1 MTVAEMRP
9 ADTHP
14 VHPAESRPT
23 ERPKWPALSHLARY
37 EWRTAA
43 RPGGLRPAAPAVG
56 RALGLA
62 GGVLLPLL
70 LGVLVGHPADGVFA
84 ALGALL
90 AGLASLQGVTRTRM
104 SAVAVA
110 GVGVAV
116 STFVGG
122 TVAYA
127 QPWAL
132 VPVIMLWGYVA
143 GLTVCLG
150 QRRSAVAALWPV
162 ALLIAV
168 GTPLDPAHAATR
180 AGLVLAGTAIQGIV
194 VALSWAARRGDH
206 ERAALEAS
214 FRHLADYAWQVA
226 DGRNQA
232 PAPVAFPAAAR
243 LADPNPLLARSTR
256 RAYAQLLEHA
266 EQVRAALAAVA
277 VHGADDP
284 AARRLAA
291 DAARALDAVAD
302 TMTNHPHPAA
312 NHRMTAHRLPYH
324 RHNPAAEIPDLTSL
338 SPLLP
343 AADSGWRWAA
353 DALLA
358 HLGAVTDLLAHLD
371 SVPRGPLDA
380 EKFLADDESF
390 PAVRRALRANLTPVS
405 ETGRHALRL
414 ALTAGVA
421 ETLVRMTGLYEGRW
435 VVLTVF
441 LVLKPDYTS
450 TISRGIRRALGTAA
464 GAAIGAVIAILLH
477 ATPIGIALAGGFAV
491 AAAYAVFEVDYLVYS
506 FFLTVF
512 IVLLLHLVGLS
523 AETTATARLADTAIG
538 AALALIAYALWPTWH
553 GRTASRIFDRLA
565 EAHTTY
571 ATALLRELDAPGEN
585 GPHRLRALQS
595 AARRSRT
602 DAEAAAERLAAEPLH
617 PTLTAEAAR
626 TLVASATRLAH
637 AELSLHALVTAP
649 SRPADPRHARALA
662 ADTAAALAEL
672 RELAA
677 SADSAA
683 QPGPGAQTASGPVAR
698 FGISPR
704 RPRRTPP
711 EPR

>member
-1 MTVAEMRP
+1 VTVAEIRP
-9 ADTHP
+9 ADL
-14 VHPAESRPT
+14 HPADPRVAQ
-23 ERPKWPALSHLARY
+23 RPKWPALSYLARY

-70 LGVLVGHPADGVFA
+70 LGVLLGQAVDGVFA

-104 SAVAVA
+104 SAVGVA
-110 GVGVAV
+110 GVGTAV

-132 VPVIMLWGYVA
+132 VPVIALWGYVA

-180 AGLVLAGTAIQGIV
+180 AGLVLAGTAVQGIV

-206 ERAALEAS
+206 ERTALEAS

-226 DGRNQA
+226 DGQLQA
-232 PAPVAFPAAAR
+232 PAPVAFPAADR
-243 LADPNPLLARSTR
+243 LADPNPLLARGTR
-256 RAYAQLLEHA
+256 SAYAQLLEHA
-266 EQVRAALAAVA
+266 EQARAALAAVA
-277 VHGADDP
+277 VHGAADP

-291 DAARALDAVAD
+291 DSARVLDAVAD
-302 TMTNHPHPAA
+302 AMTSRDFEPAGDIPA
-312 NHRMTAHRLPYH
+312 LRPLP
-324 RHNPAAEIPDLTSL
+324 PTT
-338 SPLLP
+338 
-343 AADSGWRWAA
+343 ADSDWRWAA

-358 HLGAVTDLLAHLD
+358 QLRAVTDLLTNLNSA
-371 SVPRGPLDA
+371 PPTRGTAKIDQIAAP
-380 EKFLADDESF
+380 DESF
-390 PAVRRALRANLTPVS
+390 SAVRRTLRANLTPIS

-450 TISRGIRRALGTAA
+450 TVSRGVHRALGTAA
-464 GAAIGAVIAILLH
+464 GAVFGAVITILLH
-477 ATPIGIALAGGFAV
+477 GTPIGIALAGGIAV
-491 AAAYAVFEVDYLVYS
+491 AAAYAVFQVDYLVYS

-512 IVLLLHLVGLS
+512 LVLLLHLVGLN

-538 AALALIAYALWPTWH
+538 AALALVAYVLWPTWH
-553 GRTASRIFDRLA
+553 GRTASRIFDRLV

-585 GPHRLRALQS
+585 GPQRLRALQS

-602 DAEAAAERLAAEPLH
+602 DAEAAAERLAAEPSH
-617 PTLTAEAAR
+617 PAFTPQAAR
-626 TLVASATRLAH
+626 AVVASATRLAH
-637 AELSLHALVTAP
+637 AELSLHTLVTAP
-649 SRPADPRHARALA
+649 ARPADPRHVRALA
-662 ADTAAALAEL
+662 HDTGAALAEL
-672 RELAA
+672 TDLADPAATERPEL
-677 SADSAA
+677 
-683 QPGPGAQTASGPVAR
+683 
-698 FGISPR
+698 SPR
-704 RPRRTPP
+704 QPRRTRPVL
-711 EPR
+711 R

>member
-1 MTVAEMRP
+1 VTVAEIRPPDIRP
-9 ADTHP
+9 ADNRPT
-14 VHPAESRPT
+14 ESRPT
-23 ERPKWPALSHLARY
+23 EPNSADPRPAQRPKWPALSYLARY

-43 RPGGLRPAAPAVG
+43 RPGGLRPAAPGVG

-62 GGVLLPLL
+62 AGVLLPLL
-70 LGVLVGHPADGVFA
+70 LGVLLGQAVDGVFA

-110 GVGVAV
+110 GIGAAV

-132 VPVIMLWGYVA
+132 VPVIILWGYVA

-180 AGLVLAGTAIQGIV
+180 AGLVLAGTAVQGIV
-194 VALSWAARRGDH
+194 VALSWTARRGDH

-226 DGRNQA
+226 DGRLQA
-232 PAPVAFPAAAR
+232 PAPVAFPAADR
-243 LADPNPLLARSTR
+243 LADPNPLLARGTR
-256 RAYAQLLEHA
+256 RAYVQLLEHA
-266 EQVRAALAAVA
+266 EQARAALAAVA
-277 VHGADDP
+277 VHGAADP

-291 DAARALDAVAD
+291 DSARALDAVAD
-302 TMTNHPHPAA
+302 ALTSRHFEPAA
-312 NHRMTAHRLPYH
+312 DLP
-324 RHNPAAEIPDLTSL
+324 ALG
-338 SPLLP
+338 PLLP
-343 AADSGWRWAA
+343 ATTLAATATATDSAATADSDPGWRWAA

-358 HLGAVTDLLAHLD
+358 QLRAVTELLANLD
-371 SVPRGPLDA
+371 HSAPSPRGRAGTDQTA
-380 EKFLADDESF
+380 AADESF
-390 PAVRRALRANLTPVS
+390 SAVRRTLRANLAPVS

-450 TISRGIRRALGTAA
+450 TVSRGVHRALGTAA
-464 GAAIGAVIAILLH
+464 GAVFGAVITILLH
-477 ATPIGIALAGGFAV
+477 GTPIGIALAGGIAV
-491 AAAYAVFEVDYLVYS
+491 AAAYAVFQVDYLVYS

-538 AALALIAYALWPTWH
+538 AALALVAYALWPTWH
-553 GRTASRIFDRLA
+553 GRTASRIFDRLV

-585 GPHRLRALQS
+585 GPQRLRALQS

-602 DAEAAAERLAAEPLH
+602 DAEAAAERLAAEPSH
-617 PTLTAEAAR
+617 PAFTPQAAR
-626 TLVASATRLAH
+626 AVVASATRLAH
-637 AELSLHALVTAP
+637 TELSLHTLATAP
-649 SRPADPRHARALA
+649 ARPADPSHVRALA
-662 ADTAAALAEL
+662 DDTRAALAEL
-672 RELAA
+672 AELADPA
-677 SADSAA
+677 TLTTQESEL
-683 QPGPGAQTASGPVAR
+683 
-698 FGISPR
+698 SPR
-704 RPRRTPP
+704 
-711 EPR
+711 

>member
-1 MTVAEMRP
+1 MTVVELRRPDVRP
-9 ADTHP
+9 AEPHS
-14 VHPAESRPT
+14 AERP
-23 ERPKWPALSHLARY
+23 ERPKWPALSYLARY

-70 LGVLVGHPADGVFA
+70 LGVLLGQAVDGVFA

-110 GVGVAV
+110 GIGAAV

-132 VPVIMLWGYVA
+132 VPVIVLWGYVA

-180 AGLVLAGTAIQGIV
+180 AGLVLAGTAVQGIV

-226 DGRNQA
+226 DGRLQA
-232 PAPVAFPAAAR
+232 PAPVAFPAADR
-243 LADPNPLLARSTR
+243 LADPNPLLARGTR
-256 RAYAQLLEHA
+256 RADAQLLEHA
-266 EQVRAALAAVA
+266 ERARAALAAVA
-277 VHGADDP
+277 VHGAADP

-291 DAARALDAVAD
+291 DSARVLDAVAD
-302 TMTNHPHPAA
+302 AMTSRHFELAQDIPAL
-312 NHRMTAHRLPYH
+312 RP
-324 RHNPAAEIPDLTSL
+324 L
-338 SPLLP
+338 SPVT
-343 AADSGWRWAA
+343 ADSDWRWAA

-358 HLGAVTDLLAHLD
+358 QLRAVTDLLTNLNSAPT
-371 SVPRGPLDA
+371 PRGSA
-380 EKFLADDESF
+380 KADQIASADESF
-390 PAVRRALRANLTPVS
+390 SAVRRTLRANLTPIS

-421 ETLVRMTGLYEGRW
+421 EALVRVTGLYEGRW

-450 TISRGIRRALGTAA
+450 TVSRGVHRALGTAA
-464 GAAIGAVIAILLH
+464 GAVFGAVITILLH
-477 ATPIGIALAGGFAV
+477 GTPIGIALAGGIAV
-491 AAAYAVFEVDYLVYS
+491 AAAYAVFQVDYLVYS

-512 IVLLLHLVGLS
+512 IVLLLHLVGLN

-538 AALALIAYALWPTWH
+538 AALALIAYVLWPTWH
-553 GRTASRIFDRLA
+553 GRTASRIFDRLV

-571 ATALLRELDAPGEN
+571 ATALLRELDVPGEH
-585 GPHRLRALQS
+585 GPQRLRALQS

-602 DAEAAAERLAAEPLH
+602 DAEAAAERLAAEPSH
-617 PTLTAEAAR
+617 PAFTPQAAR
-626 TLVASATRLAH
+626 AVVASATRLAH
-637 AELSLHALVTAP
+637 AELSLHTLVTSPA
-649 SRPADPRHARALA
+649 RPADPRHVRALA
-662 ADTAAALAEL
+662 DDTKAALAEL
-672 RELAA
+672 TELTQL
-677 SADSAA
+677 ADAETVRTPQDSEL
-683 QPGPGAQTASGPVAR
+683 
-698 FGISPR
+698 SPR
-704 RPRRTPP
+704 QPRRTRPV
-711 EPR
+711 PR

>member
-1 MTVAEMRP
+1 MTIAEIRP
-9 ADTHP
+9 AEP
-14 VHPAESRPT
+14 RAAQ
-23 ERPKWPALSHLARY
+23 RPKWPALSYLARY
-37 EWRTAA
+37 EWLTAA

-70 LGVLVGHPADGVFA
+70 LGVVLGHTADGVFA

-110 GVGVAV
+110 GIGTAV

-180 AGLVLAGTAIQGIV
+180 ASLVLAGTAIQGIV

-206 ERAALEAS
+206 ERTALEAS

-226 DGRNQA
+226 DGRLQA
-232 PAPVAFPAAAR
+232 PAPVAFPAAAQ

-256 RAYAQLLEHA
+256 RTYTQLLEHA
-266 EQVRAALAAVA
+266 EQLRAALAAVA

-284 AARRLAA
+284 TARRLAA
-291 DAARALDAVAD
+291 NAARVLDASAD
-302 TMTNHPHPAA
+302 TLTTHPRHHHPAA
-312 NHRMTAHRLPYH
+312 ASNFPKPTPV
-324 RHNPAAEIPDLTSL
+324 
-338 SPLLP
+338 LP
-343 AADSGWRWAA
+343 APDSNWRWAA
-353 DALLA
+353 EALLTQ
-358 HLGAVTDLLAHLD
+358 LNAVTQLLTHLEPE
-371 SVPRGPLDA
+371 STPNGTPESA
-380 EKFLADDESF
+380 KIAASTSTDESF
-390 PAVRRALRANLTPVS
+390 SAVRRALRANLTPVS

-421 ETLVRMTGLYEGRW
+421 ETLVRVTGLYEGRW

-464 GAAIGAVIAILLH
+464 GAAIGAAIAILLH
-477 ATPIGIALAGGFAV
+477 ATPIGIALAGGLAV

-553 GRTASRIFDRLA
+553 GRTASRVFDRLV

-585 GPHRLRALQS
+585 SPSRLRALQS

-602 DAEAAAERLAAEPLH
+602 DAEAAAERLAAEPPH
-617 PTLTAEAAR
+617 PPFTAEAAR
-626 TLVASATRLAH
+626 ALVASATRLAH
-637 AELSLHALVTAP
+637 AELSLHTLVTVP
-649 SRPADPRHARALA
+649 TRPADPRHAQALA
-662 ADTAAALAEL
+662 RATEAALAEL
-672 RELAA
+672 TALADVAATREDEKV
-677 SADSAA
+677 SAR
-683 QPGPGAQTASGPVAR
+683 QPRHTHPA
-698 FGISPR
+698 PR
-704 RPRRTPP
+704 
-711 EPR
+711 

>member
-1 MTVAEMRP
+1 MTIAEIR
-9 ADTHP
+9 
-14 VHPAESRPT
+14 PAESRAAQ
-23 ERPKWPALSHLARY
+23 RPKWPALSYLARY
-37 EWRTAA
+37 EWLTAA

-70 LGVLVGHPADGVFA
+70 LGVVLGHTADGVFA

-110 GVGVAV
+110 GIGTAV

-168 GTPLDPAHAATR
+168 GTPLDPARAATR
-180 AGLVLAGTAIQGIV
+180 ASLVLAGTAIQGIV

-206 ERAALEAS
+206 ERTALEAS

-226 DGRNQA
+226 DGRLQA
-232 PAPVAFPAAAR
+232 PAPVAFPAAAQ

-256 RAYAQLLEHA
+256 RTYTQLLEHA
-266 EQVRAALAAVA
+266 EQLRAALAAVA

-284 AARRLAA
+284 TARRLAA
-291 DAARALDAVAD
+291 NAARLLDAAAD
-302 TMTNHPHPAA
+302 TLTTHPRHHHPAA
-312 NHRMTAHRLPYH
+312 ASNFPKPTPV
-324 RHNPAAEIPDLTSL
+324 
-338 SPLLP
+338 LP
-343 AADSGWRWAA
+343 APDSNWRWAA
-353 DALLA
+353 EALLTQ
-358 HLGAVTDLLAHLD
+358 LDAVTQLLTHLEPE
-371 SVPRGPLDA
+371 SAPNGTPDA
-380 EKFLADDESF
+380 AEIAASTSTDESF

-421 ETLVRMTGLYEGRW
+421 ETLVRVTGLYEGRW

-464 GAAIGAVIAILLH
+464 GAAIGAAIAILLH
-477 ATPIGIALAGGFAV
+477 ATPIGIALAGGLAV
-491 AAAYAVFEVDYLVYS
+491 AAAYAVFEVDYLIYS

-523 AETTATARLADTAIG
+523 AETTATARLADTALG

-553 GRTASRIFDRLA
+553 GRTASRIFDRLV

-585 GPHRLRALQS
+585 GPSRLRALQS

-617 PTLTAEAAR
+617 PPFTAEAAR
-626 TLVASATRLAH
+626 ALVTSATRLAH
-637 AELSLHALVTAP
+637 AELSLHTLVTAP
-649 SRPADPRHARALA
+649 ARPADPRHAQALA
-662 ADTAAALAEL
+662 QATEAALAEL
-672 RELAA
+672 TALADVAVTREDEKV
-677 SADSAA
+677 SAR
-683 QPGPGAQTASGPVAR
+683 Q
-698 FGISPR
+698 
-704 RPRRTPP
+704 PRRTRPV
-711 EPR
+711 PR

>member
-1 MTVAEMRP
+1 MTIAETRP
-9 ADTHP
+9 A
-14 VHPAESRPT
+14 AEPRAAQ
-23 ERPKWPALSHLARY
+23 RPKWPALSYLARY
-37 EWRTAA
+37 EWLTAA

-70 LGVLVGHPADGVFA
+70 LGVLLGQTADGVFA

-110 GVGVAV
+110 GIGTAV

-122 TVAYA
+122 TVAHA

-132 VPVIMLWGYVA
+132 IPVIMLWGYVA

-180 AGLVLAGTAIQGIV
+180 ASLVLAGTAIQGLV

-206 ERAALEAS
+206 ERTALEAS

-226 DGRNQA
+226 DGRLQA
-232 PAPVAFPAAAR
+232 PAPVAFPAAAQ

-256 RAYAQLLEHA
+256 RAYTQLLEHA
-266 EQVRAALAAVA
+266 EQLRAALAAVA

-284 AARRLAA
+284 VARRLAA
-291 DAARALDAVAD
+291 DAARALDATAD
-302 TMTNHPHPAA
+302 TLT
-312 NHRMTAHRLPYH
+312 TH
-324 RHNPAAEIPDLTSL
+324 RHHHSATTSDFPKP

-343 AADSGWRWAA
+343 APDSNWRWAA

-358 HLGAVTDLLAHLD
+358 QLNAVTQLLTHLE
-371 SVPRGPLDA
+371 SAPNGTPDA
-380 EKFLADDESF
+380 DKIAASTDESF
-390 PAVRRALRANLTPVS
+390 SAVGRALRANLTPVS

-421 ETLVRMTGLYEGRW
+421 ETLVRVTGLYEGRW

-464 GAAIGAVIAILLH
+464 GAAIGAAIAILLH
-477 ATPIGIALAGGFAV
+477 ATPIGIALAGGLAV
-491 AAAYAVFEVDYLVYS
+491 AAAYAVFEVDYLIYS

-512 IVLLLHLVGLS
+512 IVLLLHLVGLN

-553 GRTASRIFDRLA
+553 GRTASRIFDRLV

-585 GPHRLRALQS
+585 GPSRLRTLQS

-617 PTLTAEAAR
+617 PPFTAEAAR
-626 TLVASATRLAH
+626 ALVTSATRLAH
-637 AELSLHALVTAP
+637 AELSLHTLVTAP
-649 SRPADPRHARALA
+649 ARPADPRHAQALA
-662 ADTAAALAEL
+662 QATEAALAEL
-672 RELAA
+672 TALADVAATREHEKV
-677 SADSAA
+677 SAR
-683 QPGPGAQTASGPVAR
+683 QPRHTRPA
-698 FGISPR
+698 PR
-704 RPRRTPP
+704 
-711 EPR
+711 

>member
-1 MTVAEMRP
+1 MTVVEMRP
-9 ADTHP
+9 AEP
-14 VHPAESRPT
+14 RSAQ
-23 ERPKWPALSHLARY
+23 RPKWPALSYLARY

-70 LGVLVGHPADGVFA
+70 LGVVVGQTADGVFA

-110 GVGVAV
+110 GIGTAV

-180 AGLVLAGTAIQGIV
+180 ASLVLAGTAIQGIV
-194 VALSWAARRGDH
+194 VALSWAARRGGH
-206 ERAALEAS
+206 ERTALEAS

-226 DGRNQA
+226 DGRLQA
-232 PAPVAFPAAAR
+232 PVPVAFPAAAR
-243 LADPNPLLARSTR
+243 LADPNPLLARGTR

-266 EQVRAALAAVA
+266 EQIRAALAAVA

-284 AARRLAA
+284 IARRLAA
-291 DAARALDAVAD
+291 DSARALDALAD
-302 TMTNHPHPAA
+302 TMTTTNRRH
-312 NHRMTAHRLPYH
+312 HRTTHVPDSSNRPNLP
-324 RHNPAAEIPDLTSL
+324 EL

-343 AADSGWRWAA
+343 AANSDWRWAA

-358 HLGAVTDLLAHLD
+358 QLTAATHLLTHLE
-371 SVPRGPLDA
+371 SAPRGTA
-380 EKFLADDESF
+380 ETTDTAASDESF
-390 PAVRRALRANLTPVS
+390 SAVRRALRANLTPVS

-421 ETLVRMTGLYEGRW
+421 ETLVRVTGLYEGRW

-450 TISRGIRRALGTAA
+450 TVSRGIRRALGTAA
-464 GAAIGAVIAILLH
+464 GAGIGAVIAILLH
-477 ATPIGIALAGGFAV
+477 ATPIGIALVGGLAV

-565 EAHTTY
+565 EAHTMY

-585 GPHRLRALQS
+585 GSSRLRALQS

-617 PTLTAEAAR
+617 PPFTAEAAR
-626 TLVASATRLAH
+626 SLVASATRLAH
-637 AELSLHALVTAP
+637 AELSLHTLVTAP
-649 SRPADPRHARALA
+649 TRPTDPRHAQALA
-662 ADTAAALAEL
+662 ADTKAALADL
-672 RELAA
+672 NELANPA
-677 SADSAA
+677 TRESELSLNPQ
-683 QPGPGAQTASGPVAR
+683 QPCRTRPVL
-698 FGISPR
+698 P
-704 RPRRTPP
+704 
-711 EPR
+711 

>member
-1 MTVAEMRP
+1 MTIAEIRP
-9 ADTHP
+9 AEP
-14 VHPAESRPT
+14 RAAQ
-23 ERPKWPALSHLARY
+23 RPKWPALSYLARY
-37 EWRTAA
+37 EWLTAA

-70 LGVLVGHPADGVFA
+70 LGVVLGHTADGVFA

-110 GVGVAV
+110 GIGTAV

-180 AGLVLAGTAIQGIV
+180 ASLVLAGTAIQGIV

-206 ERAALEAS
+206 ERTALEAS

-226 DGRNQA
+226 DGRLQA
-232 PAPVAFPAAAR
+232 PAPVAFPAAAQ

-256 RAYAQLLEHA
+256 RTYTQLLEHA
-266 EQVRAALAAVA
+266 EQLRAALAAVA

-284 AARRLAA
+284 TARRLAA
-291 DAARALDAVAD
+291 NAARVLDASAD
-302 TMTNHPHPAA
+302 TLTTHPRHHHPAA
-312 NHRMTAHRLPYH
+312 ASNFPKPTPV
-324 RHNPAAEIPDLTSL
+324 
-338 SPLLP
+338 LP
-343 AADSGWRWAA
+343 APDSNWRWAA
-353 DALLA
+353 EALLTQ
-358 HLGAVTDLLAHLD
+358 LNAVTQLLTHLEPE
-371 SVPRGPLDA
+371 STPNGTPESA
-380 EKFLADDESF
+380 KIAASTSTDESF

-421 ETLVRMTGLYEGRW
+421 ETLVRVTGLYEGRW

-464 GAAIGAVIAILLH
+464 GAAIGAAIAILLH
-477 ATPIGIALAGGFAV
+477 ATPIGIALAGGLAV

-553 GRTASRIFDRLA
+553 GRTASRVFDRLV

-585 GPHRLRALQS
+585 SPSRLRALQS

-602 DAEAAAERLAAEPLH
+602 DAEAAAERLAAEPPH
-617 PTLTAEAAR
+617 PPFTAEAAR
-626 TLVASATRLAH
+626 ALVASATRLAH
-637 AELSLHALVTAP
+637 AELSLHTLVTAP
-649 SRPADPRHARALA
+649 TRPADPRHAQALA
-662 ADTAAALAEL
+662 RATEAALAEL
-672 RELAA
+672 TALADVAATREDEKV
-677 SADSAA
+677 SAR
-683 QPGPGAQTASGPVAR
+683 QPRHTHPA
-698 FGISPR
+698 PR
-704 RPRRTPP
+704 
-711 EPR
+711 

>member
-1 MTVAEMRP
+1 VTVAELRPTDIRP
-9 ADTHP
+9 AEP
-14 VHPAESRPT
+14 RPA
-23 ERPKWPALSHLARY
+23 ERPKWPALSYLARY

-70 LGVLVGHPADGVFA
+70 LGVLLGQAVDGVFA

-110 GVGVAV
+110 GIGTAV
-116 STFVGG
+116 PTFVGG
-122 TVAYA
+122 AVAYA

-132 VPVIMLWGYVA
+132 VPVIVLWGYVA

-180 AGLVLAGTAIQGIV
+180 AGLVLAGTAVQGIV

-226 DGRNQA
+226 DGQLQA
-232 PAPVAFPAAAR
+232 PAPVAFPAADR
-243 LADPNPLLARSTR
+243 LADPNPLLARGTR

-266 EQVRAALAAVA
+266 ERARAALAAVA
-277 VHGADDP
+277 VHGAADP

-291 DAARALDAVAD
+291 DSARVLDAVAD
-302 TMTNHPHPAA
+302 AMTSRHFELAEDIPALRPLRPA
-312 NHRMTAHRLPYH
+312 TA
-324 RHNPAAEIPDLTSL
+324 SV
-338 SPLLP
+338 
-343 AADSGWRWAA
+343 DSSSSSSSDSDWRWAA

-358 HLGAVTDLLAHLD
+358 QLRAVTELLTNLNSAPL
-371 SVPRGPLDA
+371 PRGTAKTDRIA
-380 EKFLADDESF
+380 SADESF
-390 PAVRRALRANLTPVS
+390 SAVRRTLRANLTPIG

-421 ETLVRMTGLYEGRW
+421 ETLVRVTGLYEGRW

-450 TISRGIRRALGTAA
+450 TVSRGVHRALGTAA
-464 GAAIGAVIAILLH
+464 GAAFGAVITILLH
-477 ATPIGIALAGGFAV
+477 GTPVGIALAGGIAV
-491 AAAYAVFEVDYLVYS
+491 AAAYAVFQVDYLVYS

-512 IVLLLHLVGLS
+512 IVLLLHLVGLN

-538 AALALIAYALWPTWH
+538 AALALVAYVLWPTWH
-553 GRTASRIFDRLA
+553 GRTASRIFDRLV

-585 GPHRLRALQS
+585 GPQRLRALQS

-602 DAEAAAERLAAEPLH
+602 DAEAAAERLAAEPSH
-617 PTLTAEAAR
+617 PAFTPQAAR
-626 TLVASATRLAH
+626 AVVASATRLAH
-637 AELSLHALVTAP
+637 TELSLHTLVTAP
-649 SRPADPRHARALA
+649 ARPADPRHVRALA
-662 ADTAAALAEL
+662 DDTKAALAEL
-672 RELAA
+672 TELA
-677 SADSAA
+677 DPAA
-683 QPGPGAQTASGPVAR
+683 TARTPEEPEL
-698 FGISPR
+698 SPR
-704 RPRRTPP
+704 QSRRTRPVL
-711 EPR
+711 R